1 MKDNPFQ
8 EPSDL
13 PICRKDNKVA
23 TWPRSFSEEAMPLG
37 EMARA
42 EGGIGSGETM
52 QTAGIY
58 DRHTE
63 EDLQCYLVL
72 VSV

>member
-1 MKDNPFQ
+1 MKHNPFQ

-13 PICRKDNKVA
+13 PISRKHRKVA

-42 EGGIGSGETM
+42 EGGIGSGETTR
-52 QTAGIY
+52 TAGICN
-58 DRHTE
+58 RHTE
-63 EDLQCYLVL
+63 GDLQCDLVL